1 MWDGYNNVNKQVSDL
16 IFDFIIFMYK
26 KKQINNF
33 DVFIEELFSYI
44 FLLNYCV
51 IMYN

>member
-26 KKQINNF
+26 KQINNF

-44 FLLNYCV
+44 FLLNYFF
-51 IMYN
+51 IIYN